1 MENWSNLNIYLTR
14 ANEDFQKME
23 ALAKELIDHCIK
35 NDKLGIKKVLKMGA
49 PINCNDEHI
58 TPLIACMQNEN
69 SDLAAF
75 LIRAGARI
83 SYKPTT
89 NFEDAFWYALK
100 NKKHTFLRLFVDSRC
115 LLEWSIPK
123 TEKESPQTP
132 LIFATIQSDLE
143 AVEILLSHYNIKVNE
158 RDGKG
163 NTALHYNMSKE
174 DMSPD
179 DLEIG
184 RLLIAAGA
192 DTSIANLDGHT
203 VGDLSSDNY
212 AAKSVL
218 LSGKLE
224 QELPSN
230 EPEPEI
236 TAEDMIK
243 EIDTGVS
250 KTRSGK
256 MKI

>member
-1 MENWSNLNIYLTR
+1 MENWSNLNIYLTK
-14 ANEDFQKME
+14 ANEDSTIME

-35 NDKLGIKKVLKMGA
+35 NDKVGIKKVLKMGA

-69 SDLAAF
+69 SDLAAY
-75 LIRAGARI
+75 LLRAGARI
-83 SYKPTT
+83 SYKPIV

-100 NKKHTFLRLFVDSRC
+100 NKKHTFLRLFVDHKC
-115 LLEWSIPK
+115 ILEWSVPK
-123 TEKESPQTP
+123 SEKESPQTP
-132 LIFATIQSDLE
+132 LIFATIQSDLP

-163 NTALHYNMSKE
+163 NTALHYNISKE
-174 DMSPD
+174 DMTPD
-179 DLEIG
+179 DVEIG

-192 DTSIANLDGHT
+192 DTSIANLDGQT
-203 VGDLSSDNY
+203 PEQMAQGNY
-212 AAKSVL
+212 AAQSML

-224 QELPSN
+224 QELPEKE
-230 EPEPEI
+230 EPEP
-236 TAEDMIK
+236 TAEELIEEVDN
-243 EIDTGVS
+243 GVS
-250 KTRSGK
+250 MTKNRK